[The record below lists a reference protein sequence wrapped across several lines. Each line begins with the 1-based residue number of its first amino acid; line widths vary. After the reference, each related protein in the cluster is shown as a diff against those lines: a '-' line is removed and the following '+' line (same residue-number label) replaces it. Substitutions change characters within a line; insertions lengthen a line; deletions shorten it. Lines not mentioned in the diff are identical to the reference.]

1 MQEAYLRQIKTA
13 IRDQAFDFAS
23 ESVLRHRG
31 RRRGQAAQGPTPGD
45 DTRLGW
51 TLVSGGQ
58 RVHCVRGPHASLVK
72 ADNPELAPN
81 PRCQNTHELWRCQHA
96 HRALRVFPSPFHGF
110 EEWMGGVTS
119 IH

>member
-1 MQEAYLRQIKTA
+1 MQSANIRQMKTA
-13 IRDQAFDFAS
+13 IRDQAFNFAS

-31 RRRGQAAQGPTPGD
+31 RRRGQAAQGPTPSY

-72 ADNPELAPN
+72 EP
-81 PRCQNTHELWRCQHA
+81 
-96 HRALRVFPSPFHGF
+96 G
-110 EEWMGGVTS
+110 
-119 IH
+119 